1 MFSPFFLLSA
11 SLPKIPDSRIWSETS
26 LSLTSRFSIVWKS
39 SFIASLIS
47 SVSNST
53 SIFNFL
59 FLISSSFLS
68 NSFFLSDN
76 SWAFVTFACST
87 VSISVLS
94 SVASISVR
102 YSLKLSFSI
111 SNFSRSNRFPFLSL
125 NPFFLLSNSL
135 STSFSSLLH
144 LSISSW
150 RASNSFWSACLSST
164 AHFSCSFSF
173 FLASSKRTCTSP
185 ANLMILSVRG
195 FNLLFNFSFS
205 SSRCLTFSLVT
216 FFLVFIFSTS
226 FSRRSISAFS
236 FSNSLLSSSF
246 LWHSSLCCCSLQ
258 SFSCKYFFL
267 RNRSWSNWYLSSSP
281 SSLTFSTTRDSNFCT
296 SLSIKPAL
304 CNRVF
309 SWYSFIER
317 LSSISSRLSFT
328 SAICN
333 LWLLAFSFISCGG
346 KTASLLLF
354 SSRTSWSFL
363 STDIL
368 SLMTLS
374 TTSSSLLGSFP
385 SLLAL
390 IRHSAFSLR
399 TTSISCC
406 FWRSSS
412 HPIIGADSFPRV
424 EIAWVKVSF
433 TSFGS

>member
-26 LSLTSRFSIVWKS
+26 LFLTSRFSILWKS

-59 FLISSSFLS
+59 FLISSSSLS

-76 SWAFVTFACST
+76 SWAFVIFACST

-125 NPFFLLSNSL
+125 NSFFLLSNSL

-185 ANLMILSVRG
+185 ANLMTLSVRG

-205 SSRCLTFSLVT
+205 SSRCLNFSLVT

-267 RNRSWSNWYLSSSP
+267 RKRSWSNWDLSSSP

-296 SLSIKPAL
+296 SLSINPAF

-333 LWLLAFSFISCGG
+333 LWLLSFSFISCGG

-385 SLLAL
+385 SLFAL

-412 HPIIGADSFPRV
+412 HPTIGADSFPRV